1 VDSLTLKGVGYS
13 YPESPPALKDVNLSI
28 APGEKVAL
36 VGPNGAGKSTLLHL
50 MSGLFLPGG
59 GEVIVN
65 GIKLTKKD
73 APQVRRQVGFL
84 FQDPDDQIFMPS
96 VWEDVAFGPINMRLP
111 EEEVRARVAKAMA
124 DCGIS
129 EFGDRVPHRLSL
141 GEKKR
146 VAMAG
151 ILAMDPGILL
161 LDEPTA
167 NLDPQG
173 RRDLVRVLQACQQT
187 LVLATHDL
195 TTAFELT
202 QRVIVLKKTV
212 IFDGTFR
219 ELLQREDVLRE
230 ASLELPSFARL
241 MQAWKKE
248 TGREFEAPLTVE
260 EALQVLLKQGNG
272 R

>member
-1 VDSLTLKGVGYS
+1 MDALNLRSVGYS
-13 YPESPPALKDVNLSI
+13 YPESPPALKDVNLTI

-50 MSGLFLPGG
+50 MSGLFQPSG
-59 GEVIVN
+59 GELFVN
-65 GIKLTKKD
+65 GIRLTKKD
-73 APQVRRQVGFL
+73 APLVRRQVGFL

-96 VWEDVAFGPINMRLP
+96 VWEDVAFGPINMKLP
-111 EEEVRARVAKAMA
+111 EEEVRARVAKAMV

-129 EFGDRVPHRLSL
+129 DFGDRVPHRLSL

-151 ILAMDPGILL
+151 LLAMDPGILL

-167 NLDPQG
+167 NLDPVG
-173 RRDLVRVLQACQQT
+173 RRDLVRVLTGCPQT

-202 QRVIVLKKTV
+202 RRVIVLKRSV
-212 IFDGTFR
+212 IFDGSFR
-219 ELLQREDVLRE
+219 ELVQREDILRE
-230 ASLELPSFARL
+230 ANLEIPSFARL
-241 MQAWKKE
+241 MEAWKR
-248 TGREFEAPLTVE
+248 GSGNDFEPTLTVE
-260 EALQVLLKQGNG
+260 EALQVLLKHTG
-272 R
+272 RK

>member
-1 VDSLTLKGVGYS
+1 LDALTLKEVGFS
-13 YPESPPALKDVNLSI
+13 YPESAPALQGINITIS
-28 APGEKVAL
+28 PGEKVAL

-50 MSGLFLPGG
+50 MSGLFLPRT
-59 GEVIVN
+59 GEVLVN
-65 GIKLTKKD
+65 GTRLTKKD
-73 APQVRRQVGFL
+73 AVQVRRQVGFL

-111 EEEVRARVAKAMA
+111 EDQVKTRVAKAMA

-129 EFGDRVPHRLSL
+129 DYGDRIPHRLSL

-151 ILAMDPGILL
+151 LLAMDPGILL

-167 NLDPQG
+167 NLDPVG
-173 RRDLVRVLQACQQT
+173 RRDLIRVLTGCPQT

-202 QRVIVLKKTV
+202 QRVIVLKRSV
-212 IFDGTFR
+212 IFDGSFR
-219 ELLQREDVLRE
+219 ELVQREDILRE
-230 ASLELPSFARL
+230 ANLELPSFARL
-241 MQAWKKE
+241 MEAWKR
-248 TGREFEAPLTVE
+248 GSGNAFEPTLTVE
-260 EALQVLLKQGNG
+260 EALQVLLQHTG
-272 R
+272 RK